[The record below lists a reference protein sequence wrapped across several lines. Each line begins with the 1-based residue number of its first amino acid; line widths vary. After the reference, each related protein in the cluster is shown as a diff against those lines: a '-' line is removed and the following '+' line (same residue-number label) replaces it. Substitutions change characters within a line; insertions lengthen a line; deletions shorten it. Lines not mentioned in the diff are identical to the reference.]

1 MFFSKFTK
9 YKLKNKL
16 KIIKQEPVLT
26 FFFYTKTYFK
36 LSNVFVRS
44 TSYTKRKLM
53 CVLEENKFS
62 WLYVKFRLLEI
73 YVDFR

>member
-44 TSYTKRKLM
+44 TSYTKRKIM
-53 CVLEENKFS
+53 CVLEEPK
-62 WLYVKFRLLEI
+62 I
-73 YVDFR
+73 